1 MYIAIKTWPMNAL
14 IFQKVL
20 IKDVM
25 SFRRQSNIKFL
36 KDGLTVK
43 DIYNEF

>member
-1 MYIAIKTWPMNAL
+1 MNIAIATWPMNAL

-25 SFRRQSNIKFL
+25 SFRRQNNIKFI
-36 KDGLTVK
+36 KEGLTVK
-43 DIYNEF
+43 DIQYEF